1 MKIQFIYLLLIS
13 LMLSCGSSK
22 SLKVDSDDREAI
34 IAVFKMQERE
44 WSDNDIEGF
53 MQGYWKSDD
62 LKFYSSNGLTSGYNR
77 ILENY
82 KVKYPNRDHTGTLD
96 LEIDNISRISED
108 SYYVMGRYELD
119 RKAGDAKGNFMVI
132 FKKIDG
138 RWKIIADM
146 ST

>member
-1 MKIQFIYLLLIS
+1 MKIKLIYVLLLA
-13 LMLSCGSSK
+13 LVFSCGSSK

-44 WSDNDIEGF
+44 WSDNDIDGF
-53 MQGYWKSDD
+53 MQGYWKSDG
-62 LKFYSSNGLTSGYNR
+62 LKFYNSNGVTSGYDR
-77 ILENY
+77 VLKDY
-82 KVKYPNRDHTGTLD
+82 KVKYPNKDHTGNLD

-119 RKAGDAKGNFMVI
+119 RKAGDTKGNFMVI

-138 RWKIIADM
+138 KWKIIADM